1 MAEIV
6 CQNVHKYY
14 GTNHILKG
22 VSFEIYE
29 GERVGLLGK
38 NGAGK
43 TTLFKILKGIE
54 PFEEGQVFIP
64 KGKQMEVLDQIPE
77 FPRNYTVK
85 DVLKTGFDYL
95 MSIQEQMKALEA
107 GMGRNHEPAMLK
119 QYGELA
125 TLFEAKGG
133 YMMETD
139 MAMVCEGLMIDTR
152 MQNELFYK
160 LSGGEQTRVNLARI
174 ILKKPDI
181 LLLDEPTNHLDMM
194 SCEWLEEYLNSFK
207 GTVVV
212 ISHDRYFL
220 DRIVTRIIELE
231 HGKAVFYSGNYSK
244 YIREREERLQKQA
257 EMYEQEQ
264 KKIRQLEEAAKRLH
278 EWANR
283 ADNKSMHK
291 RAFAMERRIEWL
303 KKTEK
308 PPVEKKLTAQFR
320 EKEFSGKDFI
330 KIRNVSKSFDG
341 HQVLENISLL
351 VRKGDR
357 IGLLGPNGC
366 GKTTLLNI
374 ITGGLKPDTGE
385 VVIGNSVRYA
395 FLPQIIKFDRPE
407 LTMLDTVR
415 YEMEW
420 SEDTARN
427 RLAAFD
433 FTGEEVFKPVSSL
446 SGGEK
451 SRLKLFLLMQ
461 QEINLLILDEPT
473 NHLDIPSREWIERT
487 LESFG
492 GTLLFVSH
500 DRYFISKF
508 ATRIWDLNNG
518 VITDFNGT
526 YEEFRLWRQAGNIVR
541 QEVKEVKK
549 ETKKPEESRKKKTNP
564 KEAERKLKVLEREIA
579 EYESAMEEIDRQM
592 EAEASNYE
600 KLQELLKEKEELKN
614 KTDILYEN
622 WMELS
627 ETLQGYI

>member
-1 MAEIV
+1 MADIV
-6 CQNVHKYY
+6 CQDVHKYY
-14 GTNHILKG
+14 GANHILKG
-22 VSFEIYE
+22 ISFEIYE

-43 TTLFKILKGIE
+43 TTLFKVLNRTE

-64 KGKQMEVLDQIPE
+64 KGKQMEVRDQIPE
-77 FPRNYTVK
+77 FPADFTVK
-85 DVLKTGFDYL
+85 DVLSTGFEKLLSILDDMKRL
-95 MSIQEQMKALEA
+95 EASMSI
-107 GMGRNHEPAMLK
+107 NHDPVVLK

-139 MAMVCEGLMIDTR
+139 LARVCEGLSIDQR
-152 MQNELFYK
+152 MLNELFYK
-160 LSGGEQTRVNLARI
+160 LSGGEQTRVNLGRI

-181 LLLDEPTNHLDMM
+181 LLLDEPTNHLDVNA
-194 SCEWLEEYLNSFK
+194 CEWLEEYLNSFK

-220 DRIVTRIIELE
+220 DRVVTRIIEIE
-231 HGKAVFYSGNYSK
+231 AGKAVFYNGNYSHYVK
-244 YIREREERLQKQA
+244 EKEERLQKQLA
-257 EMYEQEQ
+257 MYEQEQ
-264 KKIRQLEEAAKRLH
+264 KKIQQLEEAAKRLH
-278 EWANR
+278 DWANR

-291 RAFAMERRIEWL
+291 RAFAMEKRIEWL

-308 PPVEKKLTAQFR
+308 PLLEKNLEAKFK
-320 EKEFSGKDFI
+320 EKEFAGKDFI
-330 KIRNVSKSFDG
+330 KIRNVSKTFGS
-341 HQVLENISLL
+341 HQVLKDISLL

-374 ITGGLKPDTGE
+374 ITGNLMPDKGE
-385 VVIGNSVRYA
+385 IVIGNSVNLA
-395 FLPQIIKFDRPE
+395 FLPQIVKFDRPD

-427 RLAAFD
+427 RLAAFK
-433 FTGEEVFKPVSSL
+433 FTGEEVFKTVSSL

-461 QEINLLILDEPT
+461 HEINLLILDEPT
-473 NHLDIPSREWIERT
+473 NHLDIASREWIEQT

-500 DRYFISKF
+500 DRYFISRF
-508 ATRIWDLNNG
+508 ATRIWDLNEG
-518 VITDFNGT
+518 RITDYNGT
-526 YEEFRLWRQAGNIVR
+526 YEEYRLWKSEEKNLQPA
-541 QEVKEVKK
+541 VKK
-549 ETKKPEESRKKKTNP
+549 EGKNESKQAGQSTKKRVNP
-564 KEAERKLKVLEREIA
+564 KDAERKLKAIEREIMA
-579 EYESAMEEIDRQM
+579 YEEEMEEIDRQM
-592 EAEASNYE
+592 EEEASNYE
-600 KLQELLKEKEELKN
+600 KLQELLKQKEILKEKI
-614 KTDILYEN
+614 DALYDN
-622 WMELS
+622 WAELS
-627 ETLQGYI
+627 DAVQL

>member
-1 MAEIV
+1 MADIV
-6 CQNVHKYY
+6 CQDVHKYY
-14 GTNHILKG
+14 GANHILKG
-22 VSFEIYE
+22 ISFEIYE

-43 TTLFKILKGIE
+43 TTLFKVLNRTE

-77 FPRNYTVK
+77 FPADFTVK
-85 DVLKTGFDYL
+85 DVLSTGFEKLLSILDDMKRL
-95 MSIQEQMKALEA
+95 EASMSI
-107 GMGRNHEPAMLK
+107 NHDPVVLK

-139 MAMVCEGLMIDTR
+139 LARVCEGLSIDQR
-152 MQNELFYK
+152 MLNELFYK
-160 LSGGEQTRVNLARI
+160 LSGGEQTRVNLGRI

-181 LLLDEPTNHLDMM
+181 LLLDEPTNHLDVNA
-194 SCEWLEEYLNSFK
+194 CEWLEEYLNSFK

-220 DRIVTRIIELE
+220 DRVVTRIIEIE
-231 HGKAVFYSGNYSK
+231 AGKAVFYNGNYSHYVK
-244 YIREREERLQKQA
+244 EKEERLQKQLA
-257 EMYEQEQ
+257 MYEQEQ
-264 KKIRQLEEAAKRLH
+264 KKIQQLEEAAKRLH
-278 EWANR
+278 DWANR

-291 RAFAMERRIEWL
+291 RAFAMEKRIEWL

-308 PPVEKKLTAQFR
+308 PLLEKILEAKFK
-320 EKEFSGKDFI
+320 EKEFAGKDFI
-330 KIRNVSKSFDG
+330 KIRNVSKTFGS
-341 HQVLENISLL
+341 HQVLKDISLL

-374 ITGGLKPDTGE
+374 ITGNLMPDKGE
-385 VVIGNSVRYA
+385 IVIGNSVNLA
-395 FLPQIIKFDRPE
+395 FLPQIVKFDRPD

-427 RLAAFD
+427 RLAAFK
-433 FTGEEVFKPVSSL
+433 FTGEEVFKTVSSL

-461 QEINLLILDEPT
+461 HEINLLILDEPT
-473 NHLDIPSREWIERT
+473 NHLDIASREWIEQT

-500 DRYFISKF
+500 DRYFISRF
-508 ATRIWDLNNG
+508 ATRIWDLNEG
-518 VITDFNGT
+518 RITDYNGT
-526 YEEFRLWRQAGNIVR
+526 YEEYRLWKSEEKNLQPA
-541 QEVKEVKK
+541 VKK
-549 ETKKPEESRKKKTNP
+549 EGKNESKQAGQSTKKRVNP
-564 KEAERKLKVLEREIA
+564 KDAERKLKAIEREIMA
-579 EYESAMEEIDRQM
+579 YEEEMEEIDRQM
-592 EAEASNYE
+592 EEEASNYE
-600 KLQELLKEKEELKN
+600 KLQELLKQKEILKEKI
-614 KTDILYEN
+614 DALYDN
-622 WMELS
+622 WAELS
-627 ETLQGYI
+627 DAVQL

>member
-1 MAEIV
+1 MADIV
-6 CQNVHKYY
+6 CQDVHKYY
-14 GTNHILKG
+14 GANHILKG
-22 VSFEIYE
+22 ISFEIYE

-43 TTLFKILKGIE
+43 TTLFKVLNRTE

-77 FPRNYTVK
+77 FPADFTVK
-85 DVLKTGFDYL
+85 DVLSTGFEKLLSILDDMKRL
-95 MSIQEQMKALEA
+95 EASMSI
-107 GMGRNHEPAMLK
+107 NHDPVVLK

-139 MAMVCEGLMIDTR
+139 LARVCEGLSIDQR
-152 MQNELFYK
+152 MLNELFYK
-160 LSGGEQTRVNLARI
+160 LSGGEQTRVNLGRI

-181 LLLDEPTNHLDMM
+181 LLLDEPTNHLDVNA
-194 SCEWLEEYLNSFK
+194 CEWLEEYLNSFK

-220 DRIVTRIIELE
+220 DRVVTRIIEIE
-231 HGKAVFYSGNYSK
+231 AGKAVFYNGNYSHYVK
-244 YIREREERLQKQA
+244 EKEERLQKQLA
-257 EMYEQEQ
+257 MYEQEQ
-264 KKIRQLEEAAKRLH
+264 KKIQQLEEAAKRLH
-278 EWANR
+278 DWANR

-291 RAFAMERRIEWL
+291 RAFAMEKRIEWL

-308 PPVEKKLTAQFR
+308 PLLEKNLEAKFK
-320 EKEFSGKDFI
+320 EKEFAGKDFI
-330 KIRNVSKSFDG
+330 KIRNVSKTFGS
-341 HQVLENISLL
+341 HQVLKDISLL

-374 ITGGLKPDTGE
+374 ITGNLMPDKGE
-385 VVIGNSVRYA
+385 IVIGNSVNLA
-395 FLPQIIKFDRPE
+395 FLPQIVKFDRPD

-427 RLAAFD
+427 RLAAFK
-433 FTGEEVFKPVSSL
+433 FTGEEVFKTVSSL

-461 QEINLLILDEPT
+461 HEINLLILDEPT
-473 NHLDIPSREWIERT
+473 NHLDIASREWIEQT

-500 DRYFISKF
+500 DRYFISRF
-508 ATRIWDLNNG
+508 ATRIWDLNEG
-518 VITDFNGT
+518 RITDYNGT
-526 YEEFRLWRQAGNIVR
+526 YEEYRLWKSEEKNLQPA
-541 QEVKEVKK
+541 VKK
-549 ETKKPEESRKKKTNP
+549 EGKNESKQAGQSTKKRVNP
-564 KEAERKLKVLEREIA
+564 KDAERKLKAIEREIMA
-579 EYESAMEEIDRQM
+579 YEEEMEEIDRQM
-592 EAEASNYE
+592 EEEASNYE
-600 KLQELLKEKEELKN
+600 KLQELLKQKEILKEKI
-614 KTDILYEN
+614 DALYDN
-622 WMELS
+622 WAELS
-627 ETLQGYI
+627 DAVQL

>member
-1 MAEIV
+1 MADIV
-6 CQNVHKYY
+6 CQDVHKYY
-14 GTNHILKG
+14 GANHILKG
-22 VSFEIYE
+22 ISFEIYE

-43 TTLFKILKGIE
+43 TTLFKVLNRTE

-77 FPRNYTVK
+77 FPADFTVK
-85 DVLKTGFDYL
+85 DVLSTGFEKLLSILDDMKRL
-95 MSIQEQMKALEA
+95 EASMSI
-107 GMGRNHEPAMLK
+107 NHDPVVLK

-139 MAMVCEGLMIDTR
+139 LARVCEGLSIDQR
-152 MQNELFYK
+152 MLNELFYK
-160 LSGGEQTRVNLARI
+160 LSGGEQTRVNLGRI
-174 ILKKPDI
+174 ILKKPDV
-181 LLLDEPTNHLDMM
+181 LLLDEPTNHLDVNA
-194 SCEWLEEYLNSFK
+194 CEWLEEYLNSFK

-220 DRIVTRIIELE
+220 DRVVTRIIEIE
-231 HGKAVFYSGNYSK
+231 AGKAVFYNGNYSHYVK
-244 YIREREERLQKQA
+244 EKEERLQKQLA
-257 EMYEQEQ
+257 MYEQEQ
-264 KKIRQLEEAAKRLH
+264 KKIQQLEEAAKRLH
-278 EWANR
+278 DWANR

-291 RAFAMERRIEWL
+291 RAFAMEKRIEWL

-308 PPVEKKLTAQFR
+308 PLLEKNLEAKFK
-320 EKEFSGKDFI
+320 EKEFAGKDFI
-330 KIRNVSKSFDG
+330 KIRNVSKTFGS
-341 HQVLENISLL
+341 HQVLKDISLL

-374 ITGGLKPDTGE
+374 ITGNLMPDKGE
-385 VVIGNSVRYA
+385 IVIGNSVNLA
-395 FLPQIIKFDRPE
+395 FLPQIVKFDRPD

-427 RLAAFD
+427 RLAAFK
-433 FTGEEVFKPVSSL
+433 FTGEEVFKTVSSL

-461 QEINLLILDEPT
+461 HEINLLILDEPT
-473 NHLDIPSREWIERT
+473 NHLDIASREWIEQT

-500 DRYFISKF
+500 DRYFISRF
-508 ATRIWDLNNG
+508 ATRIWDLNEG
-518 VITDFNGT
+518 RITDYNGT
-526 YEEFRLWRQAGNIVR
+526 YEEYRLWKSEEKNLQPA
-541 QEVKEVKK
+541 VKK
-549 ETKKPEESRKKKTNP
+549 EGKNESKQAGQSTKKRVNP
-564 KEAERKLKVLEREIA
+564 KDAERKLKAIEREIMA
-579 EYESAMEEIDRQM
+579 YEEEMEEIDRQM
-592 EAEASNYE
+592 EEEASNYE
-600 KLQELLKEKEELKN
+600 KLQELLKQKEILKEKI
-614 KTDILYEN
+614 DALYDN
-622 WMELS
+622 WAELS
-627 ETLQGYI
+627 DAVQL